1 LIDRGDDA
9 SSRDTVAVVVGS
21 VVLFALGVFT
31 IGWGWVTQKSDC
43 AGGRGSGACNQHSR
57 WVGWVFV
64 ATGLL
69 AIIVTA
75 WVLIRR
81 LRTTQS

>member
-1 LIDRGDDA
+1 MIDPGDDA

-31 IGWGWVTQKSDC
+31 VGWGWFTQKSDC
-43 AGGRGSGACNQHSR
+43 AGGGSGACNQHFR
-57 WVGWVFV
+57 WAGWVFV